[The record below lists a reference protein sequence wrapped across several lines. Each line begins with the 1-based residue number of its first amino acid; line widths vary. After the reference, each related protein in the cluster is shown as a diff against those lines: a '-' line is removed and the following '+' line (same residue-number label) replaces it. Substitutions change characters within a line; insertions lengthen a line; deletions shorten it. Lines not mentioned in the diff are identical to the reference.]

1 MRPDITKLV
10 KVSKNR
16 PSKICG
22 RQPLKTLKWY
32 SLSKLTNLLL
42 WLEQVAAGLFTPLNI
57 AVLNNVLLTAGSDF
71 IEKTTS
77 FN

>member
-1 MRPDITKLV
+1 MGQGIQK
-10 KVSKNR
+10 R

-32 SLSKLTNLLL
+32 SLPKLTNLLL